1 MDYMLFIPPALLGVL
16 ALLMVAGPALRRRP
30 PPGARPLGL
39 YLLAVSGGLLAKLLE
54 WVWPSETGRLF
65 GAQTGYLFAAAVS
78 LAWLAFALQ
87 YAGKAAWL
95 APARFWPLAVIPA
108 LTGLLALTNSQHH
121 LVWTEATFQPVGGVL
136 ALRISPGPWFRVHEL
151 YSFLLLIG
159 GASLIIGASL
169 LSPNRYRQQSV
180 WMALG
185 AVLPLFFTFALRMI
199 PGLPESYLFLTFA
212 LAGILFAMPLFR
224 RPLPNQAP
232 VDRTMVIEE
241 MRDGMIVLDSG
252 EQVVDLN
259 PAARR
264 MLGVSGEATGRPVS
278 AVLPGWAGG
287 PDMPA
292 ETRIHQ
298 HIDGNDTVLELRVSF
313 LSNGHGTSR
322 GVFILL
328 RDVTEQVHR
337 EEALREANREL
348 QAHAEELEA
357 FGHTVAH
364 DLRSPLAIIRG
375 FAELLG
381 DESAAL
387 SEEDR
392 RASIQHILRVT
403 CRMEHI
409 LEELMLLFGLRQT
422 ALRMG
427 PLDMTVVVANALD
440 RLSVSIQESR
450 AEVVLPLAWP
460 VAMGY
465 PPWVEEVW
473 VNYIS
478 NAIKYGGRPPHIELG
493 ATVEGERIRFWIRDN
508 GPGLTAEQQ
517 SRLFQPFERLGA
529 QRVTGHGLGLSIV
542 RHIVEKM
549 GGEVGVESS
558 GIPGEGC
565 IFSFTLPVAPA
576 A

>member
-1 MDYMLFIPPALLGVL
+1 MNCILFIASALTGASG
-16 ALLMVAGPALRRRP
+16 ALIVAGYALRHRQT
-30 PPGARPLGL
+30 PGAQSLVL

-54 WVWPSETGRLF
+54 WVWPSETGKLF
-65 GAQTGYLFAAAVS
+65 GVQTGYLFAAAVP

-87 YAGKAAWL
+87 YAGKASWL

-108 LTGLLALTNSQHH
+108 LTGLLVLTNSQHR
-121 LVWTEATFQPVGGVL
+121 LVWTEATFQPVGGMP

-151 YSFLLLIG
+151 YSCLLLIG

-185 AVLPLFFTFALRMI
+185 AVLPLFFAFALRMI

-224 RPLPNQAP
+224 RPLPNRAP
-232 VDRTMVIEE
+232 IDRTTVIEE
-241 MRDGMIVLDSG
+241 MRDGMIVLDSD

-264 MLGVSGEATGRPVS
+264 MLGVGGEATGRPVS
-278 AVLPGWAGG
+278 AVLPGWVGG

-313 LSNGHGTSR
+313 LANGHGTSR

-348 QAHAEELEA
+348 RAHAEELEA

-364 DLRSPLAIIRG
+364 DLRSPLAVIRG

-381 DESAAL
+381 DESAVL

-392 RASIQHILRVT
+392 RAFIQQILRVT

-422 ALRMG
+422 ALQME
-427 PLDMTVVVANALD
+427 PLDMTVIVAAALD
-440 RLSVSIQESR
+440 RLSVSVQESV
-450 AEVVLPLAWP
+450 AEMVLPPAWP
-460 VAMGY
+460 VALGH
-465 PPWVEEVW
+465 PSWVEEVW
-473 VNYIS
+473 MNYIS
-478 NAIKYGGRPPHIELG
+478 NAVKYGGRPPRVELG
-493 ATVEGERIRFWIRDN
+493 ATVEGDRVRFWVHDN
-508 GPGLTAEQQ
+508 GSGLTAEQQ
-517 SRLFQPFERLGA
+517 SRLFQPFERLGT

-565 IFSFTLPVAPA
+565 IFSFTLPAAPA

>member
-1 MDYMLFIPPALLGVL
+1 MVYILFVSL
-16 ALLMVAGPALRRRP
+16 ALIGVSASLIVVGRVLRCRP
-30 PPGARPLGL
+30 PPGARALVL
-39 YLLAVSGGLLAKLLE
+39 YLLAVSGGLTAGLLE
-54 WVWPSETGRLF
+54 RIWPSEAGILAW
-65 GAQTGYLFAAAVS
+65 AQLGYLFAAAVP
-78 LAWLAFALQ
+78 LAWLAFALH
-87 YAGKAAWL
+87 YAGKASWL

-108 LTGLLALTNSQHH
+108 LTGLLVLTNSQHR
-121 LVWTEATFQPVGGVL
+121 LVWTEATFQPVGGML

-151 YSFLLLIG
+151 YSCLLLIG
-159 GASLIIGASL
+159 GTSLIIGASL
-169 LSPNRYRQQSV
+169 LSPNRCRQQSV

-185 AVLPLFFTFALRMI
+185 AVLPLFSAFAPRI
-199 PGLPESYLFLTFA
+199 APELPEGHVFLTFA
-212 LAGILFAMPLFR
+212 LAGTLFAVALSR
-224 RPLPNQAP
+224 HPLPNRAP
-232 VDRTMVIEE
+232 SDRTTVMEE
-241 MRDGMIVLDSG
+241 MREGMMVLDSG
-252 EQVVDLN
+252 GQVVDLN

-264 MLGVSGEATGRPVS
+264 MLGVIGEVTGRPVS
-278 AVLPGWAGG
+278 AVLPGWVGR
-287 PDMPA
+287 PDTA

-298 HIDGNDTVLELRVSF
+298 HVDGNDTVLELRVSF

-322 GVFILL
+322 GVSILL
-328 RDVTEQVHR
+328 RDVTEEVHQV
-337 EEALREANREL
+337 EALRQANREL
-348 QAHAEELEA
+348 QAHTEELEA

-364 DLRSPLAIIRG
+364 DLRSPLAVIRG

-403 CRMEHI
+403 HRMEHI

-427 PLDMTVVVANALD
+427 PLDMTIIVANALD

-493 ATVEGERIRFWIRDN
+493 ATVEGERVRFWIRDN

-517 SRLFQPFERLGA
+517 GRLFQPFERLETLRA
-529 QRVTGHGLGLSIV
+529 TGHGLGLSIV
-542 RHIVEKM
+542 RRIVEKM
-549 GGEVGVESS
+549 DGEVGVESS
-558 GIPGEGC
+558 GVPGEGC
-565 IFSFTLPVAPA
+565 IFSFTLPAAPTA
-576 A
+576 